1 MFNLRLP
8 TTQVALRVLP
18 EHAMRE
24 ALAYVEKQW
33 KLCDFPNDPPC
44 PHTKAIRPSA
54 MTVAIRGGKLVAWT
68 MSVYVVHN
76 GNVRV
81 TRCEGRYTFSENSV
95 GETAAQLLMKK
106 AGITKTLKWYN
117 QKWINVEY

>member
-1 MFNLRLP
+1 MFNLRDAA
-8 TTQVALRVLP
+8 TQAALRVLP
-18 EHAMRE
+18 EHAQRE
-24 ALAYVEKQW
+24 ALAYLDRQW
-33 KLCDFPNDPPC
+33 KANGFPGDLPC
-44 PHTKAIRPSA
+44 PYVKAMRPSA